1 MVQSGKGKRKVKK
14 LSGLDVKKALK
25 KLLDGNRRYVRMK
38 ATHPHQTKTHLKKL
52 EKSQRPFA
60 VIVGCSDSRVA
71 PEIIFDQG
79 LGDLFVIR
87 EAGHVVAGVGLGS
100 IEYAVAHLG
109 VRLVLVLG
117 HERCGAVSA
126 AVAAYESRGEGSS
139 GGSPIEN
146 IIKPIRAA
154 VRKARSMDGDLL
166 DNAVRLNVHNVVK
179 KLESSKALG
188 EYVKNK
194 KLKVMGARYDMHTH
208 EVKII

>member
-14 LSGLDVKKALK
+14 PSGVDEETALK
-25 KLLDGNRRYVRMK
+25 KLLDGNRRFVNMK
-38 ATHPHQTKTHLKKL
+38 AVNPRRGRAHVKKL
-52 EKSQRPFA
+52 AKGQSPFA

-109 VRLVLVLG
+109 VRIVLVLG

-126 AVAAYESRGEGSS
+126 AVAAYGS
-139 GGSPIEN
+139 GGSPIGN
-146 IIKPIRAA
+146 IIRPIRAA

-166 DNAVRLNVHNVVK
+166 DNAVRQNVHNAVK
-179 KLESSKALG
+179 KLESPKALG
-188 EYVKNK
+188 KYVKNK
-194 KLKVMGARYDMHTH
+194 KLKIIGARYDMHTH
-208 EVKII
+208 EVEII